1 MKKEYG
7 ISECK
12 FVCTKDELGYQEV
25 LDAFPCAEKIA
36 VITFNI
42 SGTQTSLLNALRQ
55 APDTTAITIL
65 TNIPDRWPSYTSRYQ
80 RQKAKRTIDTYM
92 QRLRPENF
100 GRNTKVFF
108 DFQNHGKLIATDKI
122 AYIGSSNYSEK
133 SSENSEFGIITQDAS
148 FIEYIFSELIP
159 EIVADAKP
167 YYLYNYIP
175 LLVDAE
181 QAFSAYHE
189 KMLELHEQAYR
200 FNDMAGDDKEKQWF
214 YNDVEDTVTVATCN
228 ELLHLMSDL
237 CGISGDIYDAISVI
251 SGCSEDLLEQVEAV
265 RDELFSMYKATEK
278 LLSSDAIYG
287 IANFDISRRVND
299 LLQREY
305 SAEAYEENLDYYVG
319 LASVTANEEFQQ
331 LAQAA
336 EEAMKEVV
344 AKLKGF
350 WSKYR
355 AFLRSF
361 NKFELKPENPVIDNT

>member
-1 MKKEYG
+1 MKKECG
-7 ISECK
+7 ISDCK

-25 LDAFPCAEKIA
+25 LDAFPCAERIA

-42 SGTQTSLLNALRQ
+42 SGTQTALLNALKQ
-55 APDTTAITIL
+55 TPDKTTITIL
-65 TNIPDRWPSYTSRYQ
+65 TNIPERKETYRDENQRWIA
-80 RQKAKRTIDTYM
+80 QKKIEKYLT
-92 QRLRPENF
+92 RLQPENF
-100 GRNTKVFF
+100 GKYSEVFF
-108 DFQNHGKLIATDKI
+108 DFRNHGKLVATDKI
-122 AYIGSSNYSEK
+122 AYVGSSNYSEA
-133 SSENSEFGIITQDAS
+133 SQRNYEFGIITKDAS

-175 LLVDAE
+175 LLVEAE

-237 CGISGDIYDAISVI
+237 CGISGGIYDAISVI
-251 SGCSEDLLEQVEAV
+251 SGCSEDLLEQVEAA
-265 RDELFSMYKATEK
+265 RDELFSMYKATEE
-278 LLSSDAIYG
+278 LLSSDAIYDM
-287 IANFDISRRVND
+287 ANFDISGRVND

-331 LAQAA
+331 LAQGA

-361 NKFELKPENPVIDNT
+361 NKFELKPENPAIDNT